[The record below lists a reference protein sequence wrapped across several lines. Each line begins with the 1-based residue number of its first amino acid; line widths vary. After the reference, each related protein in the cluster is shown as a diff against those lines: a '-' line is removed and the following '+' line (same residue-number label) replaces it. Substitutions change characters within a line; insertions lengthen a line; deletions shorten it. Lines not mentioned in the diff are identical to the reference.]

1 MGVTGF
7 VLSMIGFFFNPFAI
21 PSILGTI
28 FSSIGL
34 KGKNK
39 GLAIAG
45 LVLGIIGS
53 VYTLMVLTGI
63 IDISTLY
70 NLS

>member
-1 MGVTGF
+1 MGVAGF
-7 VLSMIGFFFNPFAI
+7 VLSLIGFFINPFAI
-21 PSILGTI
+21 PSLLGTV

-34 KGKNK
+34 KGKTK

-53 VYTLMVLTGI
+53 IYTLMVLFGI
-63 IDISTLY
+63 IDIPAVY
-70 NLS
+70 Y